1 MSNEAETSLVLAEGR
16 VRDSST
22 TLGMT
27 QWKPL
32 VGGFPNRPEA
42 SPSGTGKANSRTF
55 LGSSALYL
63 RAYSPTHSSDL
74 STTLCALCSVRC
86 LSGSK
91 DLRWDSA
98 RYRPFSSSSDSA
110 ASDGGSYNAAA
121 AKRFGFVARRG
132 RRSLAEGIRS
142 EIGVLLDQ
150 QNGNSQGL
158 INLGDFLENGF
169 HQNRCDTERRLIQ
182 HQTSRFAHEGA
193 ANREHLLF
201 TAGKRPRD
209 LPFSLL

>member
-1 MSNEAETSLVLAEGR
+1 VETIGR
-16 VRDSST
+16 GLPD
-22 TLGMT
+22 
-27 QWKPL
+27 P
-32 VGGFPNRPEA
+32 PEA
-42 SPSGTGKANSRTF
+42 SPSWTGKANSRTF

-121 AKRFGFVARRG
+121 AKRFDFLARRG
-132 RRSLAEGIRS
+132 RRSLAEGIRREIARNNGRKPLVEPVHRTVRGES
-142 EIGVLLDQ
+142 EPDWHCQSRLKT
-150 QNGNSQGL
+150 
-158 INLGDFLENGF
+158 
-169 HQNRCDTERRLIQ
+169 TERPQRLEALG
-182 HQTSRFAHEGA
+182 HMNA
-193 ANREHLLF
+193 
-201 TAGKRPRD
+201 
-209 LPFSLL
+209 

>member
-1 MSNEAETSLVLAEGR
+1 MEAIGR
-16 VRDSST
+16 
-22 TLGMT
+22 
-27 QWKPL
+27 
-32 VGGFPNRPEA
+32 GFPEPPEA

-121 AKRFGFVARRG
+121 AKRFDFLARRG
-132 RRSLAEGIRS
+132 RRSLAEGIRAEVTRNNGRKPLVGAVHRAVRGES
-142 EIGVLLDQ
+142 EPDW
-150 QNGNSQGL
+150 QGQSP
-158 INLGDFLENGF
+158 FKT
-169 HQNRCDTERRLIQ
+169 TERPQRLEASGI
-182 HQTSRFAHEGA
+182 
-193 ANREHLLF
+193 
-201 TAGKRPRD
+201 
-209 LPFSLL
+209 